1 MSLKA
6 LSERVLRNHRDDD
19 TQAELRA
26 VAIEHEADLLLT
38 DPVRGPELA
47 DELLQEVFAYGGDK
61 ETEAQY
67 LVLILCA
74 LRAIHAGK
82 PLVVDIGADFPKL
95 AALAVKTI
103 EERAAAVIDEAKK
116 ARPFELPDSDRWL
129 GDVAA

>member
-38 DPVRGPELA
+38 DPVRGLELA
-47 DELLQEVFAYGGDK
+47 DEFLQEVFLDSGLEQQLLAL
-61 ETEAQY
+61 T
-67 LVLILCA
+67 
-74 LRAIHAGK
+74 LRALCSINAGK
-82 PLVVDIGADFPKL
+82 PLMVDIRADFPML
-95 AALAVKTI
+95 AALADKMT
-103 EERAAAVIDEAKK
+103 EARAAAVIDEAKK
-116 ARPFELPDSDRWL
+116 VRPFELPDTDRWL